1 MDRDV
6 QLDTRPTKRRREG
19 QRDSEIEG
27 DSEDIFSSEESFLEQ
42 TETEEGEMRN
52 YPFDDAMEEDK
63 KNW

>member
-6 QLDTRPTKRRREG
+6 QFDTRPTKRRREG
-19 QRDSEIEG
+19 HRDSDIEE
-27 DSEDIFSSEESFLEQ
+27 DSEDSSSSEESFVVQ
-42 TETEEGEMRN
+42 TETEEGEMRR